1 MRIAFMGSGRLA
13 CPALRAL
20 LEQKQDEVVGLV
32 TQPDR
37 PSGRRQHLTPCPV
50 RAFVGQ
56 RDIPILMPEKV
67 SAPDVVEQI
76 ASWKPDLFVVA
87 DFGQLLKPA
96 LLAVPPLGS
105 INIHPSLLP
114 KYRGAAPIAWA
125 VANGDTETGLTIMYL
140 NERMDAGDIILQ
152 EQIPIHDEHTAATL
166 EPLMAELG
174 ATLLLRA
181 LMDIRAGR
189 IRRTPQDESR
199 VVLAPKLRKQDGRII
214 WTRAAAE
221 IHNRVRGFVPW
232 PGTYC
237 EVPEG
242 AGHFLRIM
250 RTKVE
255 EGRGRPG
262 EVLGSDVM
270 GPLVACG
277 EKAIRLL
284 EVQPEGKKPMAGG
297 AYLCG
302 HPMKAGELLG

>member
-20 LEQKQDEVVGLV
+20 LEQKHDEVVGLV

-37 PSGRRQHLTPCPV
+37 PSGRRQHLAPCPV

-56 RDIPILMPEKV
+56 RNLPILTPEKV

-76 ASWKPDLFVVA
+76 LAWKPDLFVVA

-125 VANGDTETGLTIMYL
+125 VARGDTETGVTIMYL

-152 EQIPIHDEHTAATL
+152 EKVPIHEEYTAATL
-166 EPLMAELG
+166 EPLLAELG
-174 ATLLLRA
+174 ATLLLRVLA
-181 LMDIRAGR
+181 DLRAGR
-189 IRRTPQDESR
+189 VHRTPQDESG
-199 VVLAPKLRKQDGRII
+199 VVVAPKLRKQDGRII
-214 WTRAAAE
+214 WTQTAGD

-242 AGHFLRIM
+242 SGHLLRVL

-255 EGRGRPG
+255 NGPGRPG
-262 EVLGSDVM
+262 EVLGSDGR

-277 EKAIRLL
+277 ERALRLL
-284 EVQPEGKKPMAGG
+284 EVQPEGKKPMAGS

-302 HPMKAGELLG
+302 HPLAAGQLLG